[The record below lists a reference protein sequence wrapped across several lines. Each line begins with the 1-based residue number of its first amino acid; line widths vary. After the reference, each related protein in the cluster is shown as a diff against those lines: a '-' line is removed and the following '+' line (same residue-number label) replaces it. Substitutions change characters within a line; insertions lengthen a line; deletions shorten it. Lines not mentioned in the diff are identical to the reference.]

1 MAIEIVGNGQPEGTS
16 LGRATTE
23 LVGLYGVVKA
33 QAATIAD
40 VADVTGTYNSTILND
55 LITKFNTLL
64 GNLSDIGVTAA

>member
-33 QAATIAD
+33 QAVTIAD